1 MAAQTWLT
9 KDLYAVLGVPRD
21 STDDTLRRAY
31 RRLARQHHP
40 DTNSG
45 CPRAERR
52 FKEVG
57 AAYAVLSNQSRRARY
72 DRTRSGVTHLRA
84 HDGWSAAA
92 RRRAQASGAGTPG
105 NAPWTNT
112 SDSTSGPSSTD
123 SQNARPSD
131 AGRGASTSESPRPES
146 AGTSS
151 TSRSTA
157 GHSASTRTPAA
168 SSSLGWES
176 LVWAPAMW
184 ATTAWS
190 STLQAGLWWLPQPAR
205 AETTDD

>member
-31 RRLARQHHP
+31 RKLARQHHP

-57 AAYAVLSNQSRRARY
+57 AAYAVLSNQARRARY

-92 RRRAQASGAGTPG
+92 RRRAQASGAGAPG
-105 NAPWTNT
+105 QSDPWTNSSDPNPTEPNPTDPNRTEPTT
-112 SDSTSGPSSTD
+112 SRAD
-123 SQNARPSD
+123 D
-131 AGRGASTSESPRPES
+131 AGSNA
-146 AGTSS
+146 AGPHAT
-151 TSRSTA
+151 TA
-157 GHSASTRTPAA
+157 EAPPGDSASTRTPAA
-168 SSSLGWES
+168 SSGSSGWES
-176 LVWAPAMW
+176 LLWAPAMW

-190 STLQAGLWWLPQPAR
+190 STLQAGLWWLPQSSR
-205 AETTDD
+205 TESSDD

>member
-31 RRLARQHHP
+31 RKLARQHHP

-57 AAYAVLSNQSRRARY
+57 AAYAVLSNQARRARY

-92 RRRAQASGAGTPG
+92 RRRAQASGAGAPG
-105 NAPWTNT
+105 QSDPWTNSSDPNPTEPNPTEPTT
-112 SDSTSGPSSTD
+112 SRAD
-123 SQNARPSD
+123 D
-131 AGRGASTSESPRPES
+131 AGSNA
-146 AGTSS
+146 AGPHAT
-151 TSRSTA
+151 TA
-157 GHSASTRTPAA
+157 EAPPGDSASTRTTA
-168 SSSLGWES
+168 SSSGSSGWES
-176 LVWAPAMW
+176 LLWAPAMW

-190 STLQAGLWWLPQPAR
+190 STLQAGLWWLPQSSR
-205 AETTDD
+205 TESSDD